1 MSQSYQFWICLHS
14 LDAFLAN
21 SFPLVIEMCDKLEKV
36 TTEKNYYIQVPGM
49 KKIYW
54 YLYSS
59 NKMCYWGEKGEE
71 KEEEGVIEISSTSNE
86 HAQPKRE
93 EKKNV
98 TKSFIQTITLV
109 IVVGRVR
116 SQPGNHLLC
125 FFLFFFSLF
134 LAASDNCGLFAFTGG
149 GVAGGKSII
158 TILSWASKW

>member
-1 MSQSYQFWICLHS
+1 
-14 LDAFLAN
+14 
-21 SFPLVIEMCDKLEKV
+21 MCDKLEKV
-36 TTEKNYYIQVPGM
+36 TREKDYCVQVSGCNEENLLERLIQAIRCATRERKGGR
-49 KKIYW
+49 KK
-54 YLYSS
+54 
-59 NKMCYWGEKGEE
+59 
-71 KEEEGVIEISSTSNE
+71 GVIEISSTSNE

-98 TKSFIQTITLV
+98 TKSFIQIITLV

-125 FFLFFFSLF
+125 FFLFLFCLF

-158 TILSWASKW
+158 TTRP